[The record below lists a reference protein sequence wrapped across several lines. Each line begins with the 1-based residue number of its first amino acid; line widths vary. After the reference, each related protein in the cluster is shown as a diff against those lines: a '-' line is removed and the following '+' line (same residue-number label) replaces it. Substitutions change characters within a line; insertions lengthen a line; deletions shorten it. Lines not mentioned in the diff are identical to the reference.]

1 MNIFAKKLSKD
12 QKRKST
18 GFLSRLARNTSGLA
32 LTEFAYA
39 LPVFTGLGMFGLE
52 TANFTLTHLRVSQAA
67 LNLSDNASRMGQ
79 ATSSATAR
87 TVYESDVNQMLG
99 GTALQ
104 AGDIE
109 ILQKGRVILSSLEMN
124 SDGGQWI
131 HWQRCKGIANYASDY
146 GAEDTGSTGTSFA
159 GMGETG
165 SEITATSGTGV
176 MFVEIIYNHEPL
188 FGDMFY
194 QNKVIRHEAVFNIR
208 DTRNLSAGIVP
219 DGSVSATCNLFT
231 DI

>member
-1 MNIFAKKLSKD
+1 MNMFSRKMPQKPRKKS
-12 QKRKST
+12 S
-18 GFLSRLARNTSGLA
+18 GFLSRLARNSSGLA

-39 LPVFTGLGMFGLE
+39 LPIFTGLGMFGLE

-79 ATSSATAR
+79 STSSATAR

-99 GTALQ
+99 GTQLQ

-109 ILQKGRVILSSLEMN
+109 ILQKGRVILSSLELN
-124 SDGGQWI
+124 GDGGQWI
-131 HWQRCKGIANYASDY
+131 HWQRCKGLASYTSDY

-176 MFVEIIYNHEPL
+176 MFVEIIYDHEPL

-208 DTRNLSAGIVP
+208 DTRDLTAGVVA
-219 DGSVSATCNLFT
+219 DGSTSATCNLFT
-231 DI
+231 DT